1 MPYCLRPRPLVLIAS
16 AGVLLSMLAASLLA
30 NLILPEE
37 PGWIRVVG
45 KALIATAIVV
55 PLTGWWTLFLR
66 ARALVL
72 AAPDRVQER
81 RLAMIAQRTMNG
93 VIVADTTRR
102 IVWVNEGFTRIS
114 GYMLEE
120 VIGKAPEEILQC
132 EKSDPAAIATMRSA
146 LERLEPAHIEIVNR
160 GKHGREYILDIEL
173 QPLFDD
179 EGVHT
184 GFMAIETDITER
196 KAAEQSRAE
205 SESRLRAIVQGA
217 SLLAWEFC
225 VEEDRFTFLSF
236 DDERH
241 GYPKSRWL
249 EPGFWDSMLHPD
261 DRESTVNDCL
271 AEIEAGR
278 AHHLYYRAMTADGR
292 VLDISDYVSEPIVHN
307 GRTIVR
313 GVAVDITLQVKMVEQ
328 VAASE
333 AMLRAFIDHAPA
345 AVAMFDREMRY
356 LACSERWIRDY
367 GIRDASDI
375 IGKTHY
381 EVFPEVSE
389 EWKEIHRRS
398 LMGAVER
405 RARDPFVRTDGHIQW
420 LSWEIRPWHT
430 PDNEIGGLVMY
441 TRDITEEIEK
451 DRLSQ
456 EQSERLDLTINA
468 VGLGTWDWDIP
479 SGLVTFNDHWL
490 RMLGYDHGD
499 LSGDVG
505 TWESLLHSEDCGRV
519 TQALARHLT
528 GQAPEFREEVRMRRK
543 DGGWT
548 WVETTGRVI
557 ERDAND
563 NPIRMVGVH
572 VDNTLSHKAADAM
585 LEARLAA
592 EIANR
597 AKSDFLAN
605 MSHEIRTPMTA
616 ILGYTDLLA
625 ESGDRAAAPKSRLEY
640 IDTIK
645 RNGEHLLTIIND
657 ILDLS
662 KIEAGRVE
670 IERLEV
676 NLADLLRDL
685 DALMQVRAKAKGVSL
700 TFEAATPIPRSIQSD
715 PVRLKQVLVNLIG
728 NAIKFTEIGG
738 VRVVARAIPGRA
750 SVNFEVIDTGV
761 GISPSSL
768 DTLFNPFT
776 QADSSTTRRF
786 GGTGLGLSISRN
798 LARILGGDITV
809 ESQLGRGSTFT
820 LSLSHEAHVESDW
833 LPAGPITQAEP
844 PVSRIV
850 VADSAS
856 LPLAGLRI
864 AFAEDGPDNQRLF
877 THHLRK
883 AGASVTTYD
892 NGLRALEAMSI
903 DGDTSRPLVSPP
915 AFDLL
920 ITDMQMP
927 EMDGYTLARTLRE
940 RGWTRPIIALT
951 AHAMSGDAEACKA
964 AGCDAYASKPVD
976 RAKLIELCLES
987 LQISRQRRAA

>member
-1 MPYCLRPRPLVLIAS
+1 MPYRLRPRSLVLIATGGALFS
-16 AGVLLSMLAASLLA
+16 MFAATLLTSLL
-30 NLILPEE
+30 LPED
-37 PGWIRVVG
+37 PGWIRVIG

-55 PLTGWWTLFLR
+55 PLTVWGTLFVR

-72 AAPDRVQER
+72 AAPDRIHER
-81 RLAMIAQRTMNG
+81 RLAMIARRTMNG
-93 VIVADTTRR
+93 VIVADTKRR
-102 IVWVNEGFTRIS
+102 IVWVNEGFTRIT
-114 GYMLEE
+114 GYTLED
-120 VIGKAPEEILQC
+120 VVGKVPGHVLQC

-196 KAAEQSRAE
+196 KNADRNLTE

-241 GYPKSRWL
+241 GYPKIRWL
-249 EPGFWDSMLHPD
+249 EPGFWDSILHPD
-261 DRESTVNDCL
+261 DRESTVNECL

-278 AHHLYYRAMTADGR
+278 PHHLHYRAVTADGR
-292 VLDISDYVSEPIVHN
+292 VLHFSDYVSEPMVHN

-367 GIRDASDI
+367 GLRNASDV

-381 EVFPEVSE
+381 EVLPEIGE
-389 EWKEIHRRS
+389 EWKEIHRRC
-398 LMGAVER
+398 LMGAIER
-405 RARDPFVRTDGHIQW
+405 RDRDPFVRPDGHTQW
-420 LSWEIRPWHT
+420 LSWEVRPWHT
-430 PDNEIGGLVMY
+430 PDWEIGGLVMY
-441 TRDITEEIEK
+441 TRDITDEIEK
-451 DRLSQ
+451 ERLTQ

-468 VGLGTWDWDIP
+468 VGMGTWDWDIP
-479 SGLVTFNDHWL
+479 SGQVAFNDHWL
-490 RMLGYDHGD
+490 RMLGFERDD
-499 LSGDVG
+499 LLGDVT
-505 TWESLLHSEDCGRV
+505 TWEGLLHEDDRDRV
-519 TQALARHLT
+519 IQALAMHPT
-528 GQAPEFREEVRMRRK
+528 GKAVEFREEVRMRRK

-557 ERDAND
+557 QRDAQD
-563 NPIRMVGVH
+563 CPIRMVGVH

-592 EIANR
+592 EVANR
-597 AKSDFLAN
+597 AKSEFLAN

-625 ESGDRAAAPKSRLEY
+625 ETGDRAAAPKSRLEY

-670 IERLEV
+670 VERLDV
-676 NLADLLRDL
+676 NVADLLRDL

-700 TFEAATPIPRSIQSD
+700 VFEAATPIPCSIRSD
-715 PVRLKQVLVNLIG
+715 PVRLKQILVNLIG

-738 VRVVARAIPGRA
+738 VRVVARAMPDQPSLRI
-750 SVNFEVIDTGV
+750 EVIDTGV
-761 GISPSSL
+761 GISPTSL
-768 DTLFNPFT
+768 LTLFNPFS
-776 QADSSTTRRF
+776 QADTSTTRRF

-798 LARILGGDITV
+798 LARILGGDLTV
-809 ESQLGRGSTFT
+809 ESQLGQGSTFT
-820 LSLSHEAHVESDW
+820 LSLTHEAQVDGAL
-833 LPAGPITQAEP
+833 LPAGPIIHAET
-844 PVSRIV
+844 PVSRTAI
-850 VADSAS
+850 ADSAS
-856 LPLAGLRI
+856 LPLAGVRV
-864 AFAEDGPDNQRLF
+864 AFAEDGPDNQRLIA
-877 THHLRK
+877 HHLRK
-883 AGASVTTYD
+883 AGAEVTTYD
-892 NGLRALEAMSI
+892 NGLRALEALSI
-903 DGDTSRPLVSPP
+903 DADTTRPLITPP
-915 AFDLL
+915 VFDFI

-951 AHAMSGDAEACKA
+951 AHAMSGDADKCRA

-987 LQISRQRRAA
+987 LRNSQHQRAA